1 MQKIQG
7 VMQST
12 VIQTFKRIL
21 AALLPNASKKNQQHH
36 HFRRYVQALSP
47 SNFAAL
53 LLNLVL
59 GCPMVLYDLEQRLTS
74 VFIAHEREDLNQ
86 ASWLIK
92 FFEYMHLALTMNYRY
107 LHTHHSSEEGL
118 IPPSII
124 LA

>member
-1 MQKIQG
+1 
-7 VMQST
+7 MQST

-21 AALLPNASKKNQQHH
+21 AALLPNERQQNQRHH
-36 HFRRYVQALSP
+36 HLQRYVQALKP

-74 VFIAHEREDLNQ
+74 VFIAHEGEDLNQ

-107 LHTHHSSEEGL
+107 LHTHHSSEEDR
-118 IPPSII
+118 IPASII
-124 LA
+124 IA